1 MAKEKKN
8 KLKIKEIPKKAKS
21 FIKALPNKTKVFIKN
36 LPDNSKKFIKNFP
49 HNTKV
54 FVKNN
59 PMFTFFVI
67 SNLINSIL
75 LRAFT
80 VKNYAS
86 ISPILADAA
95 FILIIASF
103 SYLFK
108 PKNRFKYL
116 ITWEIIL
123 TLVCLI
129 NSMYYSNYV
138 SFTSFSL
145 IATSVQIFGVGD
157 ALENVVEIK
166 DFCYIWGPIIFF
178 YLNYSLKKRGHFNN
192 FENEKRK
199 TKFAQ
204 ALAAGVIILVC
215 FLLTVT
221 GTDISRLYK
230 QWNRE
235 YVVMKFGIYIYQA
248 NDLVAS
254 LKPQISPL
262 FGYDA
267 AAKEFRDYYKKYPS
281 EESDNKYTDVF
292 KGKNVIVIHAESI
305 QNFLLDTEINGTE
318 IAPNLKKLASEGLYF
333 SNFYAQES
341 VGTSSDSEFTFNT
354 SLLPASSG
362 TVFVSY
368 WDREYVTIPKLLK
381 SNNYYTF
388 SMHANKP
395 NFWNREVMHKKLGYD
410 KFYSYTN
417 DFEIKDEDILGLGL
431 NDKSFFSQATDKIK
445 KINNKHDNWYG
456 VLIMLTNHTPFTA
469 LDGQETLDLTYKHKK
484 VNEETGIEEEVVND
498 YLTDTILGNY
508 FETAHYAD
516 AAIGEF
522 VDKLDKEGLLDNT
535 VLVIYGDHDAKIKRS
550 EYDYYY
556 NYDPETDSKLDEDDL
571 KYDEFTK
578 YDYELNR
585 KVPFII
591 WTKDHKYQ
599 KEIKDVMGMYDILP
613 TLGNML
619 GIHSDYALGHDMFDT
634 DDHFVVFPNGSWI
647 TNKMYYDNQNGE
659 GILLKEGDIIS
670 SDYIE
675 KYTARAEQEV
685 TVSNDI
691 IVHDLIKKT
700 RESEEIKGENK

>member
-1 MAKEKKN
+1 MKD
-8 KLKIKEIPKKAKS
+8 KLKSKKVMPFFKN
-21 FIKALPNKTKVFIKN
+21 LPNKTK
-36 LPDNSKKFIKNFP
+36 KFIKHLPQNA
-49 HNTKV
+49 KK
-54 FVKNN
+54 FVINLPKNSKRFVQN
-59 PMFTFFVI
+59 NVLFSFFVF
-67 SNLINSIL
+67 SMVLNDIL
-75 LRAFT
+75 LRTFT
-80 VKNYAS
+80 VKNFTA
-86 ISPILADAA
+86 ISPVLADLA
-95 FILIIASF
+95 FVLIIASF
-103 SYLFK
+103 AYLFK

-116 ITWEIIL
+116 MTWMVIL
-123 TLVCLI
+123 TAVCLI
-129 NSMYYSNYV
+129 NSMYYANYV

-145 IATSVQIFGVGD
+145 LATSLQIFGVGD

-166 DFCYIWGPIIFF
+166 DFCYIWAPIVFMYI
-178 YLNYSLKKRGHFNN
+178 NRRLKKSTYFTTY
-192 FENEKRK
+192 FTKEKRK
-199 TKFAQ
+199 IKFLKILSVGAVV
-204 ALAAGVIILVC
+204 LII
-215 FLLTVT
+215 FLTTVT

-235 YVVMKFGIYIYQA
+235 YVVMKFGAYIYQA

-267 AAKEFRDYYKKYPS
+267 AAKEFRDYYKEYPS
-281 EESDNKYTDVF
+281 EDDTNKYTDVF

-305 QNFLLDTEINGTE
+305 QNFLLDTKINGVDIT
-318 IAPNLKKLASEGLYF
+318 PNLKRLANEGLYF

-368 WDREYVTIPKLLK
+368 WDREFVTTPKLLK
-381 SNNYYTF
+381 EQNYYTF

-395 NFWNREVMHKKLGYD
+395 NFWNREVMHEKLGYD

-417 DFEIKDEDILGLGL
+417 DYDIKDEDVLGLGL
-431 NDKSFFSQATDKIK
+431 NDKSFFSQSADKIK
-445 KINNKHDNWYG
+445 KIDEKYDNWYG

-469 LDGQETLDLTYKHKK
+469 LEGQETLDLTYKYTKT
-484 VNEETGIEEEVVND
+484 NEQGQKEEVVND
-498 YLTDTILGNY
+498 YLKDTILGRY

-522 VDKLDKEGLLDNT
+522 VNKLDSEGLLDDT

-556 NYDPETDSKLDEDDL
+556 NYDPETDDILDEDDPE
-571 KYDEFTK
+571 YEEFTK

-591 WTKDHKYQ
+591 WTKD
-599 KEIKDVMGMYDILP
+599 KEINKEITDVMGMYDVLP

-619 GIHSDYALGHDMFDT
+619 GIHSEYALGHDMMSADE
-634 DDHFVVFPNGSWI
+634 DDHFVVFPNGNWL

-659 GILLKEGDIIS
+659 GVLLNENEVIS
-670 SDYIE
+670 ADYIE
-675 KYTARAEQEV
+675 KYTLRAEAEV
-685 TVSNDI
+685 SVSNNI

-700 RESEEIKGENK
+700 RESKEIKGEDK